1 MAKLA
6 FCGLGQMGAPMA
18 ARLLD
23 AGHDVT
29 VWNRTPERAEPLRE
43 RGAAV
48 AATPAEAA
56 RGAEGAFTMLA
67 DPDALE
73 QVVFGKGGL
82 AESLGPGSTVIEM
95 STVGPAA
102 IAQLA
107 ERLPAGVDLVDAPVR
122 GSVAAATEGSLRILV
137 GASDQAF
144 ARWAPVLE
152 ALGIPTH
159 TGPVGTGAAMKLVNN
174 LTVLGLTGVA
184 AEALALARGLGL
196 ETGPALD
203 LLAQTPLGSWV
214 EYVRGKVQSGEY
226 PPNFKLSLAEKDLR
240 LALDAAAEAGLS
252 LRIADA
258 ARSWLADAER
268 AGLDGMDHT
277 AVIGFVGEAAR
288 R

>member
-6 FCGLGQMGAPMA
+6 FCGLGQMGIPMA
-18 ARLLD
+18 TRLLD

-29 VWNRTPERAEPLRE
+29 VWNRTPDRAEPLRE

-56 RGAEGAFTMLA
+56 RGAEAAITMLA

-73 QVVFGKGGL
+73 QVVFGEEGL
-82 AESLGPGSTVIEM
+82 AAALAPGAALIDM

-102 IAQLA
+102 IRKLA
-107 ERLPAGVDLVDAPVR
+107 DRLPKGVDLIDAPVR
-122 GSVAAATEGSLRILV
+122 GSVQAATDGTLRILV

-144 ARWAPVLE
+144 ARCSPVLE
-152 ALGIPTH
+152 AMGTPTH

-184 AEALALARGLGL
+184 AEGLALARSLGI
-196 ETGPALD
+196 ETTRALD

-214 EYVRGKVQSGEY
+214 DYVRGKVESGEY

-240 LALDAAAEAGLS
+240 LALEAASAAGLS

-258 ARSWLADAER
+258 ARSWLSEAER
-268 AGLDGMDHT
+268 AGVGAMDHT
-277 AVIGFVGEAAR
+277 AVIGFVGDAAR